1 MALSCHLAKAASL
14 LLAAKRQPLLPEYL
28 AKNNTGCDYVPT
40 LVFAIALIA
49 SADYGWGAEQI
60 DQKGAEQPGK
70 HVETL
75 GVGGTE
81 IRKR

>member
-1 MALSCHLAKAASL
+1 MPKTIQDATTF
-14 LLAAKRQPLLPEYL
+14 PLLS
-28 AKNNTGCDYVPT
+28 
-40 LVFAIALIA
+40 AIALIA

-60 DQKGAEQPGK
+60 DQKGAEQPGT

>member
-1 MALSCHLAKAASL
+1 MPKTIQDATTF
-14 LLAAKRQPLLPEYL
+14 PLLS
-28 AKNNTGCDYVPT
+28 
-40 LVFAIALIA
+40 AIALIA

-60 DQKGAEQPGK
+60 DQKGAEQLGT